1 MEKSEIM
8 AARERGELLQA
19 VVTPAESANGWLLL
33 FTDRDG
39 DQVRYTRHHG
49 RAPVFHDLDH
59 ATALAKELGFEQ
71 VRVEERF

>member
-1 MEKSEIM
+1 MEEAEILT
-8 AARERGELLQA
+8 ARERGDLLEA

-33 FTDRDG
+33 FTDRSG
-39 DQVRYTRHHG
+39 RQFNYTRHHD

-59 ATALAKELGFEQ
+59 ATALARELGFEQ

>member
-1 MEKSEIM
+1 MEEPEILK
-8 AARERGELLQA
+8 ARERGDLLEA

-33 FTDRDG
+33 FTDRG
-39 DQVRYTRHHG
+39 GEQVGYTRHHD